1 MGVPLKTEN
10 EENPGRAC
18 KRPVAKAGGES
29 SEALRELILNGP
41 TPESFRPPHRLLTLN
56 TVMWL
61 LRCSV
66 LRGTPMP
73 GIGNHDFK
81 KLKGHENLFHGGASQ
96 KAW

>member
-1 MGVPLKTEN
+1 
-10 EENPGRAC
+10 
-18 KRPVAKAGGES
+18 
-29 SEALRELILNGP
+29 
-41 TPESFRPPHRLLTLN
+41 
-56 TVMWL
+56 VMWL